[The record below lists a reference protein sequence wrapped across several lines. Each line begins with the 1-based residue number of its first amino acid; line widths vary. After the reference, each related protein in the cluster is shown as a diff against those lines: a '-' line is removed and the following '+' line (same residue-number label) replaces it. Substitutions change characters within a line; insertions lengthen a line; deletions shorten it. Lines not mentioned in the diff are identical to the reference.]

1 MDDQNLPKNDDIEN
15 MSEEE
20 LSAENSDYKFKLQ
33 DFEGPL
39 FLLLHLIKEDK
50 LDIENIHLAD
60 ITDQYLSYMKDID
73 SLDMDKASEFIVMAA
88 TLIELKANRILP
100 RQEDEEEVDE
110 TELDIVQQ
118 LKELKLFQ
126 DTAEELKKIE
136 NTNHF
141 YREMEQSKND
151 YKIILKDMQLDK
163 LLDAFASL
171 LGQMNKKEI
180 EIVPKEIEKE
190 RFTIVDKIVE
200 IEHSVSE
207 HKTMKFTDFFDSG
220 YSKGEIISVFLAILE
235 LLKKQVIKVR
245 QDGLYDDIFI
255 DKNES
260 LDAPKDINL
269 DLTEDYKE

>member
-1 MDDQNLPKNDDIEN
+1 MDNQDLSKNDDIEN
-15 MSEEE
+15 LSEEE

-118 LKELKLFQ
+118 LKELQLFQ
-126 DTAEELKKIE
+126 NTAEELKKIE

-141 YREMEQSKND
+141 YREMEESKND

-245 QDGLYDDIFI
+245 QDGLYNDIYI

-269 DLTEDYKE
+269 DLAEDYKE